1 MCDVAAFSVDMI
13 GAIACVAN
21 NLRYEWE
28 HYTGVF
34 GPDEWTYNFVSGWP
48 NSGTPMHRGFKR

>member
-21 NLRYEWE
+21 NLRYQWE

-48 NSGTPMHRGFKR
+48 NERYPDA